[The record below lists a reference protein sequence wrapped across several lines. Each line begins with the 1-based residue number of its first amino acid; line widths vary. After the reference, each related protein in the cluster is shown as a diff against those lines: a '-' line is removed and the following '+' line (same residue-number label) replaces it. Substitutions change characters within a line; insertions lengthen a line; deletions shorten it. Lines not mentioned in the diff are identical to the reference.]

1 MSRKNNVKTEERAE
15 DVKLEEQLVPPDQQE
30 LPTEEVR
37 LHSGGKNLA
46 ALPAVSVHVLK
57 ADGTDE
63 LPAGSLLVICTD
75 PGFKR
80 AGIEH
85 ERLAVYRDGE
95 LTAKQIA
102 QMRREPKLTLVEV
115 G

>member
-1 MSRKNNVKTEERAE
+1 MSRKNNSVKME
-15 DVKLEEQLVPPDQQE
+15 DVQAKE
-30 LPTEEVR
+30 LAQPEISAEEVQ
-37 LHSGGKNLA
+37 LHSGSQTDVLRN
-46 ALPAVSVHVLK
+46 AVSVHVLN

-63 LPAGSLLVICTD
+63 LPAGSLLVVCTD

-85 ERLAVYRDGE
+85 ERLKVYADGE
-95 LTAKQIA
+95 LTPKQIA

>member
-1 MSRKNNVKTEERAE
+1 MSRRNNVKQE
-15 DVKLEEQLVPPDQQE
+15 DVKSAQPDQQD
-30 LPTEEVR
+30 LPAEEVQ
-37 LHSGGKNLA
+37 LPSGPQDA
-46 ALPAVSVHVLK
+46 EPPAVTVHVLN
-57 ADGTDE
+57 AHGVHE
-63 LPAGSLLVICTD
+63 LAAGSLLVICSD

-85 ERLAVYRDGE
+85 ERLKVYRDGE
-95 LTAKQIA
+95 LTAGQIA

>member
-1 MSRKNNVKTEERAE
+1 MTRKNVGAE
-15 DVKLEEQLVPPDQQE
+15 KPENESVGIAPAHILQPAGVQE
-30 LPTEEVR
+30 L
-37 LHSGGKNLA
+37 S
-46 ALPAVSVHVLK
+46 S
-57 ADGTDE
+57 
-63 LPAGSLLVICTD
+63 GSLLVVCSD

-85 ERLAVYRDGE
+85 ERLKVYRDGA
-95 LTAKQIA
+95 LTPSQIS

>member
-1 MSRKNNVKTEERAE
+1 MTRKNMKTEE
-15 DVKLEEQLVPPDQQE
+15 QE
-30 LPTEEVR
+30 LPAEEVR
-37 LHSGGKNLA
+37 LPSGGHE
-46 ALPAVSVHVLK
+46 PTAVSVHVLE
-57 ADGTDE
+57 ADGVHE
-63 LPAGSLLVICTD
+63 LAAGSLLVICSD

-85 ERLAVYRDGE
+85 ERLKVYRDGE
-95 LTAKQIA
+95 LTPKQIA

>member
-1 MSRKNNVKTEERAE
+1 MSRRNNSVKPEVKVEEP
-15 DVKLEEQLVPPDQQE
+15 VHQTDQHE
-30 LPTEEVR
+30 LPDGEVQ
-37 LHSGGKNLA
+37 LHSGA
-46 ALPAVSVHVLK
+46 ETDATQTAVSVHVLK

-85 ERLAVYRDGE
+85 ERLKVYADGD
-95 LTAKQIA
+95 LTPRQIA

>member
-1 MSRKNNVKTEERAE
+1 MSRRNNVKQE
-15 DVKLEEQLVPPDQQE
+15 DVKSVQPDQQE
-30 LPTEEVR
+30 LPAEEVR
-37 LHSGGKNLA
+37 LPSEGHEEPKT
-46 ALPAVSVHVLK
+46 VSVHVLN
-57 ADGTDE
+57 AHGAHE
-63 LPAGSLLVICTD
+63 LAAGSLLVICSD

-85 ERLAVYRDGE
+85 ERLHVYRDGD
-95 LTAKQIA
+95 LTPQQIA